1 MARATVEIE
10 MPESCA
16 ECPLEHDYLCMVMGT
31 MLDDECNIY
40 TERDKRCP
48 LIEIKE
54 ALNTPDCKNI
64 G

>member
-1 MARATVEIE
+1 MARAIVEID

-16 ECPLEHDYLCMVMGT
+16 ECPLEYDYCCMVMGT
-31 MLDDECNIY
+31 MLDDECSIY

-48 LIEIKE
+48 LKE
-54 ALNTPDCKNI
+54 VKESEGGKTDVP